1 MVTKY
6 RRKILRHG
14 MEQYLLR
21 IIYEIQKYYPG
32 VQIITA
38 NTDQDHL
45 HLCLSIPPKWSVYK
59 IVNIIKSN
67 TGRKMRSKFPWLQK
81 VYWGQEGI
89 WSDGYF
95 MSTVGIDEET
105 IKRYIDYQ
113 GKEDSGQAQLE
124 LL

>member
-1 MVTKY
+1 
-6 RRKILRHG
+6 

-21 IIYEIQKYYPG
+21 VVREVERHYPG
-32 VQIITA
+32 VKIITA
-38 NTDQDHL
+38 NTDQDHF
-45 HLCLSIPPKWSVYK
+45 HLCVSIPPKWAVAK

-67 TGRKMRSKFPWLQK
+67 TGAKMRTKFPWLQK
-81 VYWGQEGI
+81 VYWGQDGI

-95 MSTVGIDEET
+95 MSTVGVDEET

-124 LL
+124 LLPMKPRP